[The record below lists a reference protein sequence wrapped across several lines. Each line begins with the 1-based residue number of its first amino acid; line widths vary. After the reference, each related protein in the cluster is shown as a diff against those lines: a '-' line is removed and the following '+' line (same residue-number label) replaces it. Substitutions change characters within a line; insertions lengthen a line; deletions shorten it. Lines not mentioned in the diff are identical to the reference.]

1 MHCDIINPYD
11 KTPDMVKNYLKTLL
25 LATFAMMLP
34 LVASADVEI
43 NETTFPDESFRSWV
57 LGQSYGQDG
66 VLTEEE
72 IAGVTTINLMGKRIQ
87 SLKGLEH
94 FTELTSLYCT
104 GNQLTELDVSECIKL
119 TELECTWNQLTTL
132 DVSKNTALTT
142 LTCAANKLTALDVSQ
157 NIALE
162 ILGCGLNLLT
172 SLDVSQNTLLTE
184 LYCQENLLTELDISK
199 NILLKRLGCS
209 DNQLTSLNISGHTA
223 LESLKC
229 SGNRLAE
236 LDVSGCPELEE
247 IICQSN
253 QINGEAMDA
262 LVESLPTV
270 NRGHLGVINHI
281 NEQNVMTKSQVSA
294 AKAKGWYVHY
304 NDSNNQWQ
312 NYEGSDDPT
321 ETAFLSEGVA
331 WVDGFGYEQDGHH
344 KTDDVKLFYYTTA
357 GDTLI
362 GEKSYFRIQRIK
374 KCRTK
379 TYEESKYEIFDD
391 NLCFF
396 MREDDAG
403 DVWLYAK
410 DKNVFYELSGNTL
423 YDHIADDL
431 VGRDL
436 FLFNA
441 KKKYAVGDK
450 LPLGMSA
457 LVDPNGFQ
465 ESEDYWHIYSLDVED
480 VSERNLLD
488 GKSYPI
494 YNNYFLESIGPLDG
508 PLSGIGS
515 PNSYSLDFRQLFAFY
530 RDGQLIYKNEGYIA
544 ALEEYFPNI
553 LGIITGANP
562 NGIENISGS
571 TSSSDI
577 YDLQGRK
584 LAEPQKG
591 INILRHSD
599 GTTRKVLIK

>member
-25 LATFAMMLP
+25 LAAFAMMLP

-66 VLTEEE
+66 VLTDEE
-72 IAGVTTINLMGKRIQ
+72 IAGVTTITLIGKRIQ
-87 SLKGLEH
+87 SFKGIEH

-209 DNQLTSLNISGHTA
+209 DNQLTSINISGHPA

-321 ETAFLSEGVA
+321 GIVS
-331 WVDGFGYEQDGHH
+331 
-344 KTDDVKLFYYTTA
+344 
-357 GDTLI
+357 
-362 GEKSYFRIQRIK
+362 
-374 KCRTK
+374 
-379 TYEESKYEIFDD
+379 
-391 NLCFF
+391 
-396 MREDDAG
+396 
-403 DVWLYAK
+403 
-410 DKNVFYELSGNTL
+410 
-423 YDHIADDL
+423 
-431 VGRDL
+431 
-436 FLFNA
+436 
-441 KKKYAVGDK
+441 
-450 LPLGMSA
+450 PLG
-457 LVDPNGFQ
+457 
-465 ESEDYWHIYSLDVED
+465 ETE
-480 VSERNLLD
+480 
-488 GKSYPI
+488 
-494 YNNYFLESIGPLDG
+494 
-508 PLSGIGS
+508 
-515 PNSYSLDFRQLFAFY
+515 
-530 RDGQLIYKNEGYIA
+530 EGAI
-544 ALEEYFPNI
+544 F
-553 LGIITGANP
+553 
-562 NGIENISGS
+562 
-571 TSSSDI
+571 
-577 YDLQGRK
+577 DLQGRK
-584 LAEPQKG
+584 LSVKPERG
-591 INILRHSD
+591 IYIES
-599 GTTRKVLIK
+599 GKKKVK